1 MASTQK
7 IIRETVTMLAIHYA
21 FNATEALAYV
31 LNARKEASPAYARAK
46 KAADATRTKISELE
60 KKIGTKKVKNAE
72 KSMETLASLRAK
84 LVEQMERLAKFD
96 DAASEPDVSSDAET
110 EVAVP
115 LSESESEAP
124 PEPEKKK
131 APKKKAVAE
140 SEAPAEPEKKKD
152 APKKDDGK
160 EKRIARMTPTIGK
173 QLKAEFE
180 TQLKDTVEFTDAH
193 KKAFAKYINEMEED
207 AFGDKSL
214 PHHMQDFVGKYKVK
228 TAVEAPTEAPA
239 DKNKI
244 AKVTHDELL
253 SASLLDNGYG
263 AGVYWDVTG
272 KRFVR
277 GPAAVA
283 DEDVTE
289 VTFEDN
295 DYVVGDVSK
304 RVYLVG
310 ETDTFAGFVGIGAFK
325 SMKV

>member
-1 MASTQK
+1 MASIQK
-7 IIRETVTMLAIHYA
+7 IIRETVALLAKNYSFDEA
-21 FNATEALAYV
+21 EALAYV

-140 SEAPAEPEKKKD
+140 SEAPAEPEKKK

-160 EKRIARMTPTIGK
+160 EKRIARMTPTISK
-173 QLKAEFE
+173 QLKAEFDM
-180 TQLKDTVEFTDAH
+180 QLKGTVEFVDDH
-193 KKAFAKYINEMEED
+193 KKKFTKYINEMEEE
-207 AFGDKSL
+207 AFAGKSL
-214 PHHMQDFVGKYKVK
+214 PQHMTDFANKFKV
-228 TAVEAPTEAPA
+228 APKDDLPAEAPA
-239 DKNKI
+239 DKTKI
-244 AKVTHDELL
+244 TKVAYDELVE
-253 SASLLDNGYG
+253 ASLVDNDYG
-263 AGVYWDVTG
+263 PGVYWDATN

-283 DEDVTE
+283 DEDVSE
-289 VTFEDN
+289 VTFEGK
-295 DYVVGDVSK
+295 DYVVGDISK

-310 ETDTFAGFVGIGAFK
+310 DADVFSGFVGIGAFK
-325 SMKV
+325 KMTV